1 MPDSRSVNVAVA
13 KLKKNLSHKSVGV
26 AIVPTVHE
34 PLESRSTLAEH
45 IHRIGILGKRID
57 AHIQFMSNLDEHTG
71 LSAEMKSRAAI
82 AFHEELIAVEQQLAR
97 IHDEYLLE

>member
-1 MPDSRSVNVAVA
+1 MTTV
-13 KLKKNLSHKSVGV
+13 KLKKRIAHKPVV
-26 AIVPTVHE
+26 AKVPAPHA

-57 AHIQFMSNLDEHTG
+57 AHIQFMSNLNGQAG
-71 LSAEMKSRAAI
+71 LSDEMKTRAAV
-82 AFHEELIAVEQQLAR
+82 AFYEQLMVVEQQLAR